1 MYDTFRAFMGRPGS
15 DFEHARENHEMRQA
29 HSTPGRSKPALC
41 NGRKPDQA
49 GRAARTRRR
58 TKPTSSGCAQR
69 RRASESAPRNGR
81 KPARPVGRSP
91 RGAAGEIRAN
101 GRSGRRGAGRRAK
114 PARAK
119 RTRAEAG
126 SPHETAGETHAGRVR
141 EAAGKRLTYAG
152 QTPKN
157 ALLLTT

>member
-29 HSTPGRSKPALC
+29 HSTPGGRNPHCATEGSQTRRSGSPHEAAHETHIERMRSTPA
-41 NGRKPDQA
+41 GERVRTAQRKEAGQA
-49 GRAARTRRR
+49 GRT
-58 TKPTSSGCAQR
+58 
-69 RRASESAPRNGR
+69 
-81 KPARPVGRSP
+81 KPARRGGRNP
-91 RGAAGEIRAN
+91 RERAL
-101 GRSGRRGAGRRAK
+101 GSARRGRRAK

-141 EAAGKRLTYAG
+141 EAAGNVSPTQAKRRK
-152 QTPKN
+152 TPCF
-157 ALLLTT
+157 